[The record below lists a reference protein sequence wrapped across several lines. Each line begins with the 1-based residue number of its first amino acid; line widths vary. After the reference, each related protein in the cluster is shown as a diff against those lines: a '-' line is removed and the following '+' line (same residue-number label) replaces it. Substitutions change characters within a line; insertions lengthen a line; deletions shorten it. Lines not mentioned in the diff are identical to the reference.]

1 MTITGFIKENS
12 IEMTRINKSI
22 TLIFLFVLGLASLSN
37 LDAQCETWIGSPDEG
52 KLTDA
57 HTIYRGHMKAKDLDS
72 AFEHWQIAYEGAPAA
87 DGKRDFHYTDGI
99 KIHKHLLAKATDDAK
114 KEEHKKMILKLYDEV
129 IGCFESG
136 SITMKIPAEE
146 RVAYLLGRKA
156 FDMYYDLRTP
166 YTETHQVLS
175 MAVKKGGPKT
185 EYIVLAPYADVTCN
199 LFSEKQLSPEQARE
213 VYNDINE
220 IADHNISNNDQYGD
234 YYKQAKE
241 SALGTFGPYENHIF
255 DCDYF
260 KAKIKPQYDANPN
273 DPSNVKECIKVL
285 KRQGCESNDPLLQ
298 ELEAKWSQ
306 YAASENAR
314 RKDEFEA
321 NNPAMMAKKAYDAG
335 DYAGAIAK
343 YQEAI
348 SNESSAEKQG
358 EYHFRIASIK
368 GRKLKKYSE
377 ARSEAKK
384 AAQLKPNWGRPWMLI
399 GDLYAKGSRNCG
411 DSFMQRCAV
420 LAAIDKYAKAK
431 SVDPSMASEASER
444 IGKYSASKPTQDEA
458 FMRGYKDGQSV
469 KVSCWIGETVKL
481 RF

>member
-1 MTITGFIKENS
+1 
-12 IEMTRINKSI
+12 MTRIQKSF
-22 TLIFLFVLGLASLSN
+22 TLIFFAILGFA
-37 LDAQCETWIGSPDEG
+37 DMQAQCNTWIGSPEKG

-57 HTIYRGHMKAKDLDS
+57 HTIYRGHMKAKDLD
-72 AFEHWQIAYEGAPAA
+72 AAYEHWKIAYEGAPAA

-99 KIHKHLLAKATDDAK
+99 KIHKHLLTKAGDDAQ
-114 KEEHKKMILKLYDEV
+114 KEVHKKMILKLYDEV

-136 SITMKIPAEE
+136 QLTMKIPAEE
-146 RVAYLLGRKA
+146 RIAYLLGRKA

-175 MAVKKGGPKT
+175 MAVKKGGQKT

-199 LFSEKQLSPEQARE
+199 LFSEKHLDAKQVRE
-213 VYNDINE
+213 VYNSINE
-220 IADHNISNNDQYGD
+220 IADHNINEKGQYAD

-260 KAKIKPQYDANPN
+260 KAKIQPQYDANPE
-273 DPSNVKECIKVL
+273 DPTNIKECIKVL
-285 KRQGCESNDPLLQ
+285 KRQGCEESDPLLI
-298 ELEAKWSQ
+298 ELEAKWSK
-306 YAASENAR
+306 YAAAENAR
-314 RKDEFEA
+314 RQSEFEA
-321 NNPAMMAKKAYDAG
+321 SNPAMMAKKAYDSG

-348 SNESSAEKQG
+348 NNETSAEKQG
-358 EYHFRIASIK
+358 EYYFRIASIK

-377 ARSEAKK
+377 ARSDAKK
-384 AAQLKPNWGRPWMLI
+384 AAQLKPNWGRPYMLI

-444 IGKYSASKPTQDEA
+444 IGKYSDSKPTQDEA
-458 FMRGYKDGQSV
+458 FMRGYKKDQSV
-469 KVSCWIGETVKL
+469 KVSCWIGETVRL